1 MSRTWSCAGA
11 PCSTAGA
18 VGRRPSACARLA
30 RRRPPA
36 HRRRCAAGPAPSRV
50 PRGAGARA
58 EQGFQFL
65 ARTSAVPKLH
75 GELARCPGTAAA
87 AGPRAGAGAATRT
100 GIAPAPAPARGLRCR
115 PAAAP
120 RPSAGRPRSAR
131 AWRRE
136 SRRIPGTRWWTP
148 RPWRWR
154 PTTACA
160 ARSAISTG
168 RSSTRSNVRRGAGP
182 GGAGARRRPCAARLV
197 SGAGAQPRPDWL
209 PKCSHIGLV
218 HRAARPWRGRT
229 GPRRAGR
236 HSWRPG
242 AVCGSSEPRRPE
254 GGEARRADLPGVR
267 ASRLAEL
274 LGFLQSAAP
283 RCGRPRSSGS
293 GTERTVTNADTTHSG
308 RGAQEGGP
316 PFCCVV
322 SRVLRDL
329 QSLRTTVVRAPPRLR
344 QKLSPLGE
352 GWREPVS
359 S

>member
-218 HRAARPWRGRT
+218 HRPRTTLAGPHRSPPGRTTQLEAGRGLWLVGAQTAGRGRGETRGPPGGPRVSPCRAARFLAVGGSPVWSPAQQRQRHRENCHKCRYNPLWEGC
-229 GPRRAGR
+229 AGGWP
-236 HSWRPG
+236 SLLL
-242 AVCGSSEPRRPE
+242 CGLK
-254 GGEARRADLPGVR
+254 G
-267 ASRLAEL
+267 LA
-274 LGFLQSAAP
+274 
-283 RCGRPRSSGS
+283 
-293 GTERTVTNADTTHSG
+293 
-308 RGAQEGGP
+308 
-316 PFCCVV
+316 
-322 SRVLRDL
+322 
-329 QSLRTTVVRAPPRLR
+329 
-344 QKLSPLGE
+344 
-352 GWREPVS
+352 
-359 S
+359 